1 MNWYSAIAD
10 LVLLTHVAFIG
21 FVVVG
26 LVLIW
31 MGHFSKW
38 EWVRGLKFRVLHL
51 LAILVVMAQA
61 WVGVICPLTTLE
73 QSIRSKGGMDSY
85 SGSFIAHWMQQ
96 FIFFEAEPIVFTMGY
111 TLFAGLVAGSW
122 WVCRPR
128 LGVSSVK
135 NKSSC

>member
-10 LVLLTHVAFIG
+10 LVLATHVAFIG
-21 FVVVG
+21 FVVIG

-31 MGHFSKW
+31 MGHFSGW

-51 LAILVVMAQA
+51 LAILVVVAQA

-73 QSIRSKGGMDSY
+73 QQLRLRGDSVSY
-85 SGSFIAHWMQQ
+85 SGSFIAHWLQQ
-96 FIFFEAEPIVFTMGY
+96 LIFFDAEPALFTAGY

-122 WVCRPR
+122 WICRPR
-128 LGVSSVK
+128 RGV
-135 NKSSC
+135 